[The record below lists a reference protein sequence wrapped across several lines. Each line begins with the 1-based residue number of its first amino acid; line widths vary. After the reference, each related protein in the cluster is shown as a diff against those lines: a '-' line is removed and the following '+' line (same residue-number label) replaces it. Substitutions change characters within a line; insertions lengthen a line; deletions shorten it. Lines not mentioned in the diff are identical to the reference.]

1 MIPPRK
7 VKFEAKKKWNEN
19 IEFRTF
25 LKFNA
30 NEAELDEQ
38 FKTLHK
44 ELFAQYDCSRCR
56 NCCKM
61 YPGFIPKADVERD
74 ANYLHMDIA
83 EFKQNYLRDKNAEES
98 FQTKHMPCDF
108 LQRDGECMLGECK
121 PVSCTTFPY
130 TDQPERLQSLY
141 SILDTVEVC
150 PVAFEIYERLK
161 KEYKFRLY

>member
-7 VKFEAKKKWNEN
+7 VKFEANKRWNEN

-25 LKFNA
+25 LKCNA
-30 NEAELDEQ
+30 DEKELDEQ
-38 FKTLHK
+38 FLRLHS
-44 ELFAQYDCSRCR
+44 ELFASYDCSRCR
-56 NCCKM
+56 NCCKR
-61 YPGFIPKADVERD
+61 YPGSIPRADIERD
-74 ANYLHMDIA
+74 AKHLNLDVN
-83 EFKQNYLRDKNAEES
+83 EFKDKYLKEMDMEGS

-121 PVSCTTFPY
+121 PENCKKFPY

-141 SILDTVEVC
+141 SVLDALEIC

-161 KEYKFRLY
+161 LEYGFK